1 MRPRI
6 ILGERPGR
14 ARKSEPRVIS
24 KRYLTKGDEM
34 TYNFECFNQTGRKA
48 GALCAIFF
56 LLAGNSP
63 DPANTAESA
72 CSSCP
77 QVYTAT
83 KHFQEGLSSISDGL
97 GSLVPIFLSP
107 FGGFNRPKL
116 LSAVS
121 KNNRR
126 ISHLLVRG
134 FAAVDR
140 IGRLS

>member
-77 QVYTAT
+77 QST
-83 KHFQEGLSSISDGL
+83 QLQN
-97 GSLVPIFLSP
+97 IFKRVCHLSP
-107 FGGFNRPKL
+107 MGSGL
-116 LSAVS
+116 
-121 KNNRR
+121 
-126 ISHLLVRG
+126 
-134 FAAVDR
+134 
-140 IGRLS
+140 